1 MAKIIK
7 NEAKQIK
14 RMTTNIDLN
23 GDDIKY
29 LLSLEKIYI
38 TVINFIKRYF
48 KIFIIIES
56 LFSLLMYLN
65 N

>member
-14 RMTTNIDLN
+14 RMTTNKDLN